1 MPVCTRGSNGC
12 YSFDYCKEVDIVCK
26 VSNCAKC
33 SSNNYCSS
41 CNDGFELKSGKCVK
55 KQQKNQRCT
64 ASYSNDRSTTT
75 KSFTGPNASNDC
87 DSFCSGRTSCSCS
100 CKTLNY

>member
-64 ASYSNDRSTTT
+64 ADRSTTT